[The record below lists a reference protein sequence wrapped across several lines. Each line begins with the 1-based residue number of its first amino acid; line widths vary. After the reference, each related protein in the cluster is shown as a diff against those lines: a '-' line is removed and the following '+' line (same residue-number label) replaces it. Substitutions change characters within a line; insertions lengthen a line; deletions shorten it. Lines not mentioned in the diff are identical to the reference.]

1 MELKDTVQQM
11 LSEDYRDR
19 FKAEYYQVKI
29 RYDKLVDM
37 LDRWDKGQ
45 LSFPPTCPREL
56 LWRQVTVMEDH
67 MDLLIERSIAKGI
80 DLSMVR
86 FAHNIA

>member
-11 LSEDYRDR
+11 LSEDYKDR

-45 LSFPPTCPREL
+45 LLFSPTCPREL
-56 LWRQVTVMEDH
+56 LWRQVTVMEDY
-67 MDLLIERSIAKGI
+67 MDILIERSIVEGI
-80 DLSMVR
+80 DLSRV
-86 FAHNIA
+86 A

>member
-1 MELKDTVQQM
+1 MELKDTIQQM

-45 LSFPPTCPREL
+45 LLFSPTCPREL
-56 LWRQVTVMEDH
+56 LWRQVTVMEDYI
-67 MDLLIERSIAKGI
+67 DLLIERSIAEGI
-80 DLSMVR
+80 DLSYDS
-86 FAHNIA
+86 

>member
-11 LSEDYRDR
+11 LSEDYKDR

-29 RYDKLVDM
+29 RYDKLVNM

-45 LSFPPTCPREL
+45 LQFSPTCPREL
-56 LWRQVTVMEDH
+56 LWRQVTVMEDY
-67 MDLLIERSIAKGI
+67 MDILIERSIAEGI
-80 DLSMVR
+80 DLSYDS
-86 FAHNIA
+86 

>member
-1 MELKDTVQQM
+1 MELKDTIQQM

-29 RYDKLVDM
+29 RYDKLIDM

-45 LSFPPTCPREL
+45 LLFSPTCPREL
-56 LWRQVTVMEDH
+56 LWRQVTVMEDY
-67 MDLLIERSIAKGI
+67 MDLLIERSIAEGI
-80 DLSMVR
+80 DLSYDS
-86 FAHNIA
+86 

>member
-11 LSEDYRDR
+11 LSEDYKDR

-37 LDRWDKGQ
+37 LNRWDKG
-45 LSFPPTCPREL
+45 LLLFSPTCPREL
-56 LWRQVTVMEDH
+56 LWRQVTVMEDY
-67 MDLLIERSIAKGI
+67 MDLLIERSIAEGI
-80 DLSMVR
+80 DLSYDS
-86 FAHNIA
+86 

>member
-11 LSEDYRDR
+11 LSEDYKDR

-37 LDRWDKGQ
+37 LDRWNKG
-45 LSFPPTCPREL
+45 LLLFSPTCPREL
-56 LWRQVTVMEDH
+56 LWRQVTVMEDY
-67 MDLLIERSIAKGI
+67 MDLLIGRSIAEGI
-80 DLSMVR
+80 DLSYDS
-86 FAHNIA
+86 

>member
-11 LSEDYRDR
+11 LSEDYKDR

-29 RYDKLVDM
+29 RYDKLVNM

-45 LSFPPTCPREL
+45 LPFSPTCPREL
-56 LWRQVTVMEDH
+56 LWRQVTVMEDY
-67 MDLLIERSIAKGI
+67 MDLLIERSIAEGI
-80 DLSMVR
+80 DLSYDS
-86 FAHNIA
+86 

>member
-11 LSEDYRDR
+11 LSEDYKDG

-45 LSFPPTCPREL
+45 LSFSPTCPREL
-56 LWRQVTVMEDH
+56 FWRQVTVMEDY
-67 MDLLIERSIAKGI
+67 MDLLIERSIAEGI
-80 DLSMVR
+80 DLSYDS
-86 FAHNIA
+86 

>member
-1 MELKDTVQQM
+1 MELKDTIQQM

-45 LSFPPTCPREL
+45 LLFSPTCPREL
-56 LWRQVTVMEDH
+56 LWRQVTVMEDY
-67 MDLLIERSIAKGI
+67 MDLLIERSIAEDI
-80 DLSMVR
+80 DLSYDS
-86 FAHNIA
+86 

>member
-19 FKAEYYQVKI
+19 FKSEYYQVKI
-29 RYDKLVDM
+29 RYDKLIDM

-45 LSFPPTCPREL
+45 LLFSPACPREL
-56 LWRQVTVMEDH
+56 LWRQVTVMEDY
-67 MDLLIERSIAKGI
+67 MDILIERSIVEGI
-80 DLSMVR
+80 DLSRV
-86 FAHNIA
+86 A

>member
-11 LSEDYRDR
+11 LSEDYKDR

-45 LSFPPTCPREL
+45 LLFSPTCPREL
-56 LWRQVTVMEDH
+56 LWRQVTVMEDY
-67 MDLLIERSIAKGI
+67 MDLLIERSIAEGI
-80 DLSMVR
+80 DLLYDS
-86 FAHNIA
+86 

>member
-11 LSEDYRDR
+11 LSEDYKDR

-45 LSFPPTCPREL
+45 LLFSPTCPREL
-56 LWRQVTVMEDH
+56 LWRQVTVMEDY
-67 MDLLIERSIAKGI
+67 MDILIERSIAEGI
-80 DLSMVR
+80 DLSYDS
-86 FAHNIA
+86 

>member
-1 MELKDTVQQM
+1 MELKDTIQQM

-45 LSFPPTCPREL
+45 LLFSPTCPREL
-56 LWRQVTVMEDH
+56 LWRQVTVMEDY
-67 MDLLIERSIAKGI
+67 MDLLIGRSIAEGI
-80 DLSMVR
+80 DLSYDS
-86 FAHNIA
+86 

>member
-37 LDRWDKGQ
+37 LNRWDKG
-45 LSFPPTCPREL
+45 
-56 LWRQVTVMEDH
+56 
-67 MDLLIERSIAKGI
+67 
-80 DLSMVR
+80 
-86 FAHNIA
+86 

>member
-1 MELKDTVQQM
+1 MELKDTIQQM
-11 LSEDYRDR
+11 LSEDYRER

-45 LSFPPTCPREL
+45 LLISPTYPREL
-56 LWRQVTVMEDH
+56 LWRQVTVMEDY
-67 MDLLIERSIAKGI
+67 MDLLIERSIAEGI
-80 DLSMVR
+80 DLSPQR
-86 FAHNIA
+86 IS

>member
-45 LSFPPTCPREL
+45 LLFSPTCPREL
-56 LWRQVTVMEDH
+56 LWRQVTVMEDY
-67 MDLLIERSIAKGI
+67 MDLLIGRSIAEGI
-80 DLSMVR
+80 DLSYDS
-86 FAHNIA
+86 

>member
-1 MELKDTVQQM
+1 MELKDTIQQM

-45 LSFPPTCPREL
+45 LLFSPTCPREL
-56 LWRQVTVMEDH
+56 LWRQVTVMEDY
-67 MDLLIERSIAKGI
+67 MDLLIERSIAEDI
-80 DLSMVR
+80 NLSYDS
-86 FAHNIA
+86 

>member
-1 MELKDTVQQM
+1 MELKDTIQQM
-11 LSEDYRDR
+11 LSEDYKDR

-45 LSFPPTCPREL
+45 LLFSPTCPREL
-56 LWRQVTVMEDH
+56 LWRQVTVMEDY
-67 MDLLIERSIAKGI
+67 MDLLIERSIAEGI
-80 DLSMVR
+80 DLSYDS
-86 FAHNIA
+86 

>member
-11 LSEDYRDR
+11 LSEDYKDI

-45 LSFPPTCPREL
+45 LLFSPTCPREL
-56 LWRQVTVMEDH
+56 FWRQVTVMEDY
-67 MDLLIERSIAKGI
+67 MDLLIERSIAEGI
-80 DLSMVR
+80 DLLYDS
-86 FAHNIA
+86 

>member
-1 MELKDTVQQM
+1 MELKDTIQQM
-11 LSEDYRDR
+11 LSGDYRDR

-45 LSFPPTCPREL
+45 LLFSPTCPREL
-56 LWRQVTVMEDH
+56 LWRQVTVMEDY
-67 MDLLIERSIAKGI
+67 MDLLIERSIAEDI
-80 DLSMVR
+80 DLSYDS
-86 FAHNIA
+86 

>member
-1 MELKDTVQQM
+1 MELKDTIQQM

-45 LSFPPTCPREL
+45 ILFPPTCPREL
-56 LWRQVTVMEDH
+56 LWRQVTVMEDY
-67 MDLLIERSIAKGI
+67 MDLLIERSIVEGI
-80 DLSMVR
+80 DLSYDS
-86 FAHNIA
+86 

>member
-11 LSEDYRDR
+11 LSEDYKDR
-19 FKAEYYQVKI
+19 FKAEYYQTKI

-45 LSFPPTCPREL
+45 LLFSPTCPREL
-56 LWRQVTVMEDH
+56 LWRQVTVMEDY
-67 MDLLIERSIAKGI
+67 MDLLIERSIAEGI
-80 DLSMVR
+80 DLSYDS
-86 FAHNIA
+86 

>member
-1 MELKDTVQQM
+1 MELKDTIQQM

-45 LSFPPTCPREL
+45 LSFLPTCPREL
-56 LWRQVTVMEDH
+56 FWRQVTVMEDY
-67 MDLLIERSIAKGI
+67 MDLLIGRSIAEGI
-80 DLSMVR
+80 DLSYDS
-86 FAHNIA
+86 

>member
-1 MELKDTVQQM
+1 MELKDTIQQM
-11 LSEDYRDR
+11 LSEDYKDR

-45 LSFPPTCPREL
+45 LLFSPTCPREL
-56 LWRQVTVMEDH
+56 LWRQVTVMEDY
-67 MDLLIERSIAKGI
+67 MDLLIERSIVEGI
-80 DLSMVR
+80 DLSYDS
-86 FAHNIA
+86 

>member
-11 LSEDYRDR
+11 LSEDYKDR

-56 LWRQVTVMEDH
+56 LWRQVTVMEDY
-67 MDLLIERSIAKGI
+67 MDLLIERSIAEGI
-80 DLSMVR
+80 DLSYDS
-86 FAHNIA
+86 

>member
-1 MELKDTVQQM
+1 MELKDTIQQM

-29 RYDKLVDM
+29 RYDKLIDM

-45 LSFPPTCPREL
+45 LLFSPTCPREL
-56 LWRQVTVMEDH
+56 LWRQVTVMEDY
-67 MDLLIERSIAKGI
+67 MDLLIERSIAEDI
-80 DLSMVR
+80 DLSYDS
-86 FAHNIA
+86 

>member
-1 MELKDTVQQM
+1 MELKDTIQQM

-45 LSFPPTCPREL
+45 LLFSPTCPREL
-56 LWRQVTVMEDH
+56 LWRQVTVMEDY
-67 MDLLIERSIAKGI
+67 MDLLIERSIAEGI
-80 DLSMVR
+80 DLSYDS
-86 FAHNIA
+86 

>member
-1 MELKDTVQQM
+1 MELKDTIQQM
-11 LSEDYRDR
+11 LSEDYRER

-45 LSFPPTCPREL
+45 LLISPTCPREL
-56 LWRQVTVMEDH
+56 LWRQVTVMEDY
-67 MDLLIERSIAKGI
+67 MDLLIERSIAEGI
-80 DLSMVR
+80 DLSYDS
-86 FAHNIA
+86 

>member
-1 MELKDTVQQM
+1 MELKDTIQQM

-45 LSFPPTCPREL
+45 LLFSPTCLREL
-56 LWRQVTVMEDH
+56 LWRQVTVMEDY
-67 MDLLIERSIAKGI
+67 MDLLIERSIVEGI
-80 DLSMVR
+80 DLSYDS
-86 FAHNIA
+86 